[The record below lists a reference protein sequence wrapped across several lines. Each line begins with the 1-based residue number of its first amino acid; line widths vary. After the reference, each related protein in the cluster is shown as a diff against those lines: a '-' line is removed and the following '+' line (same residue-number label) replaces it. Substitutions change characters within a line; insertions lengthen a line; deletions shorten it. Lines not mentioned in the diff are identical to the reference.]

1 MVYPVTCVLSCLQLR
16 LSLQVT
22 YKRYKKALKLL
33 GAYPQEGPAASLLDV
48 LFGTSPP
55 RFALEADLVPVN
67 TGLNTSQVDAARPKH
82 ARSAHSV
89 AGVHVRTRTLG
100 RK

>member
-1 MVYPVTCVLSCLQLR
+1 VVYPVTCVLSCLQLR

-33 GAYPQEGPAASLLDV
+33 GAYPQEGPAASVLDV

-55 RFALEADLVPVN
+55 RFALEADLLPVN

-89 AGVHVRTRTLG
+89 A
-100 RK
+100 